1 MPKRMLVHDARL
13 NGASPSIAQ
22 NQYEVGAGDPTDHII
37 GWIGYYARS
46 QGGID
51 ELIVMCH
58 GYAVLADNV
67 AQMTRPDAIGG
78 AGLQLGRDGLTLRNV
93 GLTRNWRK
101 PDGSAAIQKVYLYAC
116 GASAPSMYNDPF
128 YDGRRFCGEM
138 ALHSG
143 AEVYAADV
151 LQWYTTGSTGVI
163 DFGNWEGRVYKYSPD
178 DGQPTQVKL
187 PRQPL
192 TL

>member
-1 MPKRMLVHDARL
+1 MPNRMLVHDARL
-13 NGASPSIAQ
+13 SGKSPNIAQ
-22 NQYEVGAGDPTDHII
+22 NQYEVNATVPTDHVI
-37 GWIGYYARS
+37 GWIGFYARS
-46 QGGID
+46 QGALD
-51 ELIVMCH
+51 ELIIMCH
-58 GYAVLADNV
+58 GYAQLSDDV

-101 PDGSAAIQKVYLYAC
+101 ADGSAAIRKVYLYAC
-116 GASAPSMYNDPF
+116 GVSAPSMYNDPF

-151 LQWYTTGSTGVI
+151 LQWYVGGPSGI
-163 DFGNWEGRVYKYSPD
+163 DFGNWEGRVYRYSPD
-178 DGQPTQVKL
+178 DGQPTRVTL
-187 PRQPL
+187 GPQPMSL
-192 TL
+192 